1 MRMGETPSMETNQKY
16 SVLVSLGLA
25 VIIAVLS
32 LTPVP
37 DTPFVRGSDKLHHF
51 IAYAA
56 IALPLGLQ
64 AHGWRW
70 SVIALGACFVF
81 GGIIE
86 IIQPYV
92 GRHGEWADVGANI
105 LGSSAGF
112 VFGTVMANIMSRYG
126 EETNRHLE
134 D

>member
-1 MRMGETPSMETNQKY
+1 METDQRY
-16 SVLVSLGLA
+16 GVLVSLGLA

-37 DTPFVRGSDKLHHF
+37 DTPLVGGSDKLHHF

-70 SVIALGACFVF
+70 SVIALGACFLF
-81 GGIIE
+81 GGMIE

-92 GRHGEWADVGANI
+92 GRQGEWADVGANI

-112 VFGTVMANIMSRYG
+112 VIGAVMANIMSRYG
-126 EETNRHLE
+126 EETNRYL
-134 D
+134 DD